1 MEPGMTK
8 TPPRYPY
15 IELMFSLNGQRR
27 GRPRTPDMNP
37 PPACLLADTIERTTT
52 SNDPPYIATH
62 ETDERG

>member
-37 PPACLLADTIERTTT
+37 PPACLLAYITARATT
-52 SNDPPYIATH
+52 NNAPPYITTH